1 MSEEN
6 PNEENDAGEQKVPE
20 ENPNEENDTT
30 EQMIEKGYLQGGNK
44 AGPDAHTKTTFFLAT
59 RTAPV
64 VKSTNE
70 PCASHLRKH
79 LRR

>member
-44 AGPDAHTKTTFFLAT
+44 AGENKEQEASLLEEK
-59 RTAPV
+59 
-64 VKSTNE
+64 
-70 PCASHLRKH
+70 PCRSRHGRSK
-79 LRR
+79 